1 MRKLVASEL
10 VSVDGVME
18 SPEKWQLPYFD
29 DEMGEAIWTAMAAA
43 DAMPLGRVTYEER
56 AIFFPF
62 QSSEDVPPADYMND
76 TPKFVVS
83 TTLQEPLAW
92 NNSTLIKGR
101 LTGDHQVQVAT
112 RQGYRYLRQRH
123 ARPVAAARE
132 PPRRTQAHGPSGGG
146 GQRHASLRGRGRS
159 EGAGACRL

>member
-1 MRKLVASEL
+1 MRKLVASQL
-10 VSVDGVME
+10 VSVDVVME

-43 DAMPLGRVTYEER
+43 DAMLLGRVTYEER
-56 AIFFPF
+56 ATFFPS

-83 TTLQEPLAW
+83 TTLEEPLEW

-112 RQGYRYLRQRH
+112 RHGYRYLRQRH
-123 ARPVAAARE
+123 ARPVAAVR
-132 PPRRTQAHGPSGGG
+132 GPSRRAPAQGPFGRG
-146 GQRHASLRGRGRS
+146 GQRKAPV
-159 EGAGACRL
+159 